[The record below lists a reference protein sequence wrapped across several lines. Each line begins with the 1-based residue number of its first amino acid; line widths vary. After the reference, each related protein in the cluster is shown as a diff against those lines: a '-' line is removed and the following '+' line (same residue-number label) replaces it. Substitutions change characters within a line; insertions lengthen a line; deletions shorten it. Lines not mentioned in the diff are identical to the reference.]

1 MSGILAFL
9 QGAAGGAVKGAQM
22 RRDWDQED
30 EVKKAR
36 EEDRAFQ
43 REQRERQRQLQREDD
58 ELRNNLRAAAAP
70 VALTEGAGGMVRPE
84 TMDNRD
90 VGLPENAGQPNDG
103 LMPVAYRVGA
113 QPFADRGAAQA
124 AVQQQNAPEA
134 VNQRVAAAY
143 RAAGQPEKAMQLQ
156 SQANAA
162 ELQGMQLMDA
172 RWRRDLG
179 GAMRGGHA
187 GLAQFATQSE
197 AGPMAGLKV
206 SLIPSADGK
215 TVQYGVAGA
224 DGAVAPIPGLP
235 AFSND
240 ERGVTQA
247 AWMLDRA
254 VTPEARMSYYQAQDA
269 LQQQR
274 ATQAATVARTQANA
288 DRDYQ
293 LRADNAAETRRH
305 NQASEAAAAAR
316 AKTGDAKPLPSSAL
330 KMQQEG
336 LDAIGT
342 ASSINADLG
351 AMHKQIA
358 EGKLSFGPISNLVN
372 SARNAAGMSNEES
385 RNLSSFRSNLE
396 RLRNES
402 LRLNK
407 GVQTDGDAQRAWN
420 ELFENLNDTALVQ
433 QRLEE
438 IQRLNNRA
446 VELRKLDIDGV
457 RANYGHPP
465 LDTSAYAKQPAA
477 VGQGGPAGRAQAP
490 AAGATVRGE
499 GGKQY
504 RFKGGDPKDRNSWE
518 PVQ

>member
-1 MSGILAFL
+1 MASNGWGHALAGIVGGYLAG
-9 QGAAGGAVKGAQM
+9 QKIVRG
-22 RRDWDQED
+22 QED
-30 EVKKAR
+30 YEAEKKQKAEDR
-36 EEDRAFQ
+36 EYLQQQRVRLAKEQGEEDA
-43 REQRERQRQLQREDD
+43 
-58 ELRNNLRAAAAP
+58 LRNNLRAAAAP

-90 VGLPENAGQPNDG
+90 VGLPENAAQPNDG

-134 VNQRVAAAY
+134 VNQRIVAAY
-143 RAAGQPEKAMQLQ
+143 RAAGQPEKAMQVQ
-156 SQANAA
+156 TQANAS
-162 ELQGMQLMDA
+162 EVQGMQLMDA
-172 RWRRDLG
+172 RWRRELG

-197 AGPMAGLKV
+197 AGPMAGMKV

-215 TVQYGVAGA
+215 TVQYGAAGP
-224 DGAVAPIPGLP
+224 DGAVVPIPGLP

-254 VTPEARMSYYQAQDA
+254 VTPEARMAYYQAQDTR
-269 LQQQR
+269 QQQQS
-274 ATQAATVARTQANA
+274 TQAATVARTQANA
-288 DRDYQ
+288 DREYE
-293 LRADNAAETRRH
+293 LRVRNANENERNNRARL
-305 NQASEAAAAAR
+305 EAK
-316 AKTGDAKPLPSSAL
+316 AKPPEAKPLPTAAL
-330 KMQQEG
+330 KMVQEG
-336 LDAIGT
+336 KDAIGT

-351 AMHKQIA
+351 AIDKQIT
-358 EGKLSFGPISNLVN
+358 EGKLKFGPLSNLAN
-372 SARNAAGMSNEES
+372 EGLNAMGASTEES
-385 RNLSSFRSNLE
+385 RNFATFKANME
-396 RLRNES
+396 KLRNDS

-420 ELFENLNDTALVQ
+420 ELFQSINDTKVVQ
-433 QRLEE
+433 QRLGE
-438 IQRLNNRA
+438 IQRLNDRA
-446 VELRKLDIDGV
+446 VQLRKLDIDGV
-457 RANYGHPP
+457 LQNYGHAPM
-465 LDTSAYAKQPAA
+465 DTSSYTDQKSAVGGQPAA
-477 VGQGGPAGRAQAP
+477 RAQAP